1 MTVSTVD
8 VEASV
13 GFGFLCCLVFPA
25 LRRSR
30 PAIDLLTAEPWSSA
44 LSPLMETLAAVATAA
59 FGCLRLYVTDVSRPL
74 RLPEPVDGSAE
85 TDDAREVDADFFPP
99 EHK

>member
-1 MTVSTVD
+1 
-8 VEASV
+8 
-13 GFGFLCCLVFPA
+13 
-25 LRRSR
+25 
-30 PAIDLLTAEPWSSA
+30 
-44 LSPLMETLAAVATAA
+44 METLAAVATAA